1 MKWISPLSPNNNLVL
16 YHNSVTNLEM
26 PRCSLPAEVWWV
38 ELGPVA
44 VGQLF
49 LSGVHQVEVD
59 FVDILYIIYTGS
71 LVTTHVS
78 SCLLELLENPL
89 SYNLS
94 IVYGQNVGQQY
105 L

>member
-1 MKWISPLSPNNNLVL
+1 M
-16 YHNSVTNLEM
+16 
-26 PRCSLPAEVWWV
+26 
-38 ELGPVA
+38 
-44 VGQLF
+44 
-49 LSGVHQVEVD
+49 EVD